1 MTGEIRKWLRFRNNG
16 ATGFGTL
23 TSSGISVHEGEMFGR
38 HAATDRTLALS
49 EVELLAPCA
58 PSKIVA
64 LWNNFHALAA
74 KLNQPEPPEPLYL
87 LKATT
92 SIAAPGAVIRRPSYY
107 DGKTTYEGE
116 LGIVIG
122 RTCARV
128 SPGEADSFI
137 FGYTCV
143 NDITANDILTSDP
156 TFPQWAR
163 AKGIDDYG
171 PFGPTIATG
180 LDPAKLVVRTILNG
194 AERQNY
200 PISDMIFGAQEL
212 VSRISHDMTLLPGDL
227 DRGRHLGRRR
237 RDEGAG
243 EYGHRRDRRDRR
255 IDQRVSVVALRHS
268 GARVARAMMRNCASE
283 NP

>member
-1 MTGEIRKWLRFRNNG
+1 MSAAGPTKWLRFRHAG

-23 TSSGISVHEGEMFGR
+23 TPSGISVHDGEMFGR
-38 HAATDRTLALS
+38 NTPNGRTLALS

-122 RTCARV
+122 KTCSAV
-128 SPGEADSFI
+128 SVEEADDFI

-143 NDITANDILTSDP
+143 NDITANDILTRDP
-156 TFPQWAR
+156 TFAQWAR
-163 AKGIDDYG
+163 SKGIDGYG
-171 PFGPTIATG
+171 PFGPVIVADV
-180 LDPAKLVVRTILNG
+180 DPAKLVVRTILNG
-194 AERQNY
+194 VERQNY
-200 PISDMIFGAQEL
+200 PISDMIFSVQQL
-212 VSRISHDMTLLPGDL
+212 VGLISRDMTLLPGDL
-227 DRGRHLGRRR
+227 IACGTSVGVGVMKEPVNTITVIIDGI
-237 RDEGAG
+237 G
-243 EYGHRRDRRDRR
+243 ELTNEFR
-255 IDQRVSVVALRHS
+255 Q
-268 GARVARAMMRNCASE
+268 
-283 NP
+283 